1 MQSNILAAL
10 SDVFLKIFNMSM
22 AAVWIILAVIL
33 LRLLLKRA
41 PKFIICLLWG
51 LAGIRLIC
59 PFSFESFLSIIPSA
73 QVINPNFLTNSAEA
87 VDVGVP
93 AISSA
98 VNSAVISGFEQNPS
112 ALTLL
117 QTVGNVVPLIWL
129 AGIIA
134 MLIFAPVSYTHL
146 ILLLSD
152 VPNPCDATDA

>member
-41 PKFIICLLWG
+41 PKIIICVLW
-51 LAGIRLIC
+51 AFVGIRLIC
-59 PFSFESFLSIIPSA
+59 PFSFESFLSLIPSS

-98 VNSAVISGFEQNPS
+98 VNSAVICIESFTDNHF
-112 ALTLL
+112 
-117 QTVGNVVPLIWL
+117 NYFNNL
-129 AGIIA
+129 ACG
-134 MLIFAPVSYTHL
+134 
-146 ILLLSD
+146 D
-152 VPNPCDATDA
+152 NCDAYLCTH